1 MIPKLLYAMG
11 AFAITK
17 KEEEMMELTARKIL
31 RNFGNLP
38 QGTPKIALSNEFGIW
53 PIKDEITKRKL
64 VTWHRINQTKSNKTI
79 KEVVNAQIREEL
91 PWFLQIIQIAHEMK
105 IDIQEVKHTS
115 KQKWKEIIKGKMEKK
130 IKIQF
135 EKEIKESERY
145 GDIAIDEVTPG
156 EPKKYMEL
164 SRKVAS
170 AIFRGRAGVLDPTP
184 RKPYWDRV
192 WRCKFCMEKE
202 RSTRHY
208 ILHCPGTDNIFKDK
222 KEREEIFRILQT
234 LEGNKNEIKEMGRK
248 LKKLYN
254 KISEQ

>member
-1 MIPKLLYAMG
+1 MHDPKLYGMG

-17 KEEEMMELTARKIL
+17 KEEEMMEITARKIL

-38 QGTPKIALSNEFGIW
+38 QGTPKIALLNEFGIW

-64 VTWHRINQTKSNKTI
+64 MTWHGINQTKSNRTI

-91 PWFLQIIQIAHEMK
+91 PWFLQIIQIANEMK
-105 IDIQEVKHTS
+105 IDIHAYQQTEM
-115 KQKWKEIIKGKMEKK
+115 ERNYKGKNEKK
-130 IKIQF
+130 IKIQS
-135 EKEIKESERY
+135 EEEIKESERY
-145 GDIAIDEVTPG
+145 GDIAIDEVTPE

-192 WRCKFCMEKE
+192 WRCKFSMEKE
-202 RSTRHY
+202 QSTRHY
-208 ILHCPGTDNIFKDK
+208 ILHCPGTNGQH
-222 KEREEIFRILQT
+222 LQKQKGKRRN
-234 LEGNKNEIKEMGRK
+234 L
-248 LKKLYN
+248 
-254 KISEQ
+254 